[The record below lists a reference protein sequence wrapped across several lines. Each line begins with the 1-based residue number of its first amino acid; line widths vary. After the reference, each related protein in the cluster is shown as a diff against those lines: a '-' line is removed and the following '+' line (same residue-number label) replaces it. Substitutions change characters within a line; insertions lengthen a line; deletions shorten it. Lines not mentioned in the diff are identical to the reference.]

1 MELKLILPYQ
11 DTLNK
16 TKLDLVLS
24 YCNQLNNVNLAK
36 NNEQQEAK
44 EKNQVYLI
52 IDNNELYFLVGLS
65 FFNYYMNNY
74 NCLSTLLVK
83 MDDVVFDTNSDN
95 NDNNDNFSFKSDSP
109 IIFKFDLK
117 KFFSVLSF
125 SSNYKNRRM
134 LDLYINSKDN
144 TIIYKVSDTIHVVL
158 ATNISGDMKKDTYL
172 KYNKIKDYFIINKK
186 SSVISTNDNTDNL
199 LLHIENV
206 DKNSF
211 LLPYANYKDCLNF
224 AVSSV
229 YNESYIYVNDDDNYE
244 LAVLL
249 KDEYN
254 KLQYETRVVLRQ
266 DKFHFSDKFNTDIKN
281 SVYKISPAFWQLL
294 VILQN
299 DKQWKT
305 LDLYK
310 DVVIINYISQNSDK
324 VVSPISIKLYNP
336 DRIDLQSN
344 VYWKSFLAEN
354 YYDYSEHS
362 LEHVGDLTS
371 EEIFLLNKL
380 FSKVKDCYFDF
391 SSQTFIG
398 SGYIF
403 KDDSDESIKQDYET
417 IKLTNPNNVKSELPL
432 KLVFSELKH
441 YVGSDLSQKIF
452 TISIYTDGTY
462 VCLKKINK
470 DNECEYTII
479 FDHLMSKKY
488 LDL

>member
-1 MELKLILPYQ
+1 MELKFVLPYQ

-24 YCNQLNNVNLAK
+24 YCNQLNNINLAK
-36 NNEQQEAK
+36 DDDEQEAK
-44 EKNQVYLI
+44 EKNQIYLI
-52 IDNNELYFLVGLS
+52 IDDNYNLYFLVGLS
-65 FFNYYMNNY
+65 FFDSY
-74 NCLSTLLVK
+74 NKKYGCLSTLLVK
-83 MDDVVFDTNSDN
+83 MDNVIFDNAIEN
-95 NDNNDNFSFKSDSP
+95 ENFP

-125 SSNYKNRRM
+125 SSNYKNRR
-134 LDLYINSKDN
+134 LLNLYINFDNN
-144 TIIYKVSDTIHVVL
+144 TIVYHISDNIHVAL
-158 ATNISGDMKKDTYL
+158 ATRINNTKDADL
-172 KYNKIKDYFIINKK
+172 KYNRIKNYFIANMQSAISNDKNK
-186 SSVISTNDNTDNL
+186 L

-224 AVSSV
+224 TASSV
-229 YNESYIYVNDDDNYE
+229 YNESYIYKNENNNYE

-249 KDEYN
+249 KNEND
-254 KLQYETRVVLRQ
+254 KLLYETRAILRQ
-266 DKFHFSDKFNTDIKN
+266 DKFSFSEYFDTSIKD

-305 LDLYK
+305 LDLYENN
-310 DVVIINYISQNSDK
+310 VTITYLSQNKDK
-324 VVSPISIKLYNP
+324 DVSPISIKLYNP
-336 DRIDLQSN
+336 DVVSLQPN
-344 VYWKSFLAEN
+344 TYWKSFLVEDCYGYVESA
-354 YYDYSEHS
+354 

-403 KDDSDESIKQDYET
+403 KDDSDENIKQDYET

-452 TISIYTDGTY
+452 TISVYTDGTF
-462 VCLKKINK
+462 VCFKKINK
-470 DNECEYTII
+470 DGECEYTIV

>member
-1 MELKLILPYQ
+1 MELKFVLPYQ

-24 YCNQLNNVNLAK
+24 YCNQLNNINFAK
-36 NNEQQEAK
+36 DDDEQEAK

-52 IDNNELYFLVGLS
+52 ITDNNDLYFLVGLS
-65 FFNYYMNNY
+65 FFDSYSNRY

-83 MDDVVFDTNSDN
+83 MDNVIFDNAFVSDE
-95 NDNNDNFSFKSDSP
+95 NFP
-109 IIFKFDLK
+109 IIFRFDLK

-125 SSNYKNRRM
+125 SSNYKNRR
-134 LDLYINSKDN
+134 LLNLYINFNDN
-144 TIIYKVSDTIHVVL
+144 TITYHVSNTIHVTL
-158 ATNISGDMKKDTYL
+158 ATRINNSLKDVNL
-172 KYNKIKDYFIINKK
+172 KYNRIRDYFITNKQ
-186 SSVISTNDNTDNL
+186 SSLSVDTNNL

-224 AVSSV
+224 AVSSMH
-229 YNESYIYVNDDDNYE
+229 NESYIYVNRDSNNYE

-249 KDEYN
+249 KDENN
-254 KLQYETRVVLRQ
+254 KLLYETRAVLRQ
-266 DKFHFSDKFNTDIKN
+266 DKFHFSDEFSSSIKDF
-281 SVYKISPAFWQLL
+281 VYKISPAFWQLL

-310 DVVIINYISQNSDK
+310 DAVIITYISQDSNK
-324 VVSPISIKLYNP
+324 TISPISIKLYNP
-336 DRIDLQSN
+336 DVVSLQSN
-344 VYWKSFLAEN
+344 IYWKSFLVENCYGYAEC
-354 YYDYSEHS
+354 S

-371 EEIFLLNKL
+371 DEMFLLNKL

-403 KDDSDESIKQDYET
+403 KDDNDENTKQGYEV
-417 IKLTNPNNVKSELPL
+417 IKLTNPNDVKSELPL

-452 TISIYTDGTY
+452 TISVYTDGTF

-470 DNECEYTII
+470 DNECEYTIV